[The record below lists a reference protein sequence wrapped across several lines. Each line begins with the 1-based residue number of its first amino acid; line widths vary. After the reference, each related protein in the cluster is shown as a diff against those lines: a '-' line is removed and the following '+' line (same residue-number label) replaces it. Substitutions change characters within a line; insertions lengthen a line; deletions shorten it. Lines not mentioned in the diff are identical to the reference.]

1 MWIETFKGKP
11 VLTKKAV
18 VLGLALL
25 LTACGYHLRGAFQLP
40 ENMKNVYV
48 EGGSEPLLEQFRQ
61 VMTSSSGQLASS
73 RQGAGIV
80 IKIFNEDF
88 NRRVLSLSTRGK
100 SNEFELGYRLDY
112 ELVNA
117 DNGLLMAR
125 QTVDIR
131 RDYYNDQQF
140 VIAKDNEE
148 AMIRNEMYRQV
159 VNTIVNR
166 ARVIL
171 EIGAR

>member
-1 MWIETFKGKP
+1 M
-11 VLTKKAV
+11 LTKKAV

-61 VMTSSSGQLASS
+61 VMKSSSGQLASS

-140 VIAKDNEE
+140 MIAKDNEE

-171 EIGAR
+171 EAGAK